1 VIGTHFTGIV
11 LPEGKARCAP
21 QCRHF
26 KQSACCIRAKE
37 SGLRW
42 HETGHR
48 VRCSARLMPGIA
60 PRAAPARMNR
70 FDAMK

>member
-1 VIGTHFTGIV
+1 VIGTHFTGIH

-26 KQSACCIRAKE
+26 KQSATLH
-37 SGLRW
+37 SGKR
-42 HETGHR
+42 TRPSVHR
-48 VRCSARLMPGIA
+48 VRCSACPMPGIA

>member
-1 VIGTHFTGIV
+1 VRRDPDEYQPAVIGTHFTGII

-26 KQSACCIRAKE
+26 KQSATLH
-37 SGLRW
+37 S
-42 HETGHR
+42 
-48 VRCSARLMPGIA
+48 V
-60 PRAAPARMNR
+60 RAAPARMNR

>member
-1 VIGTHFTGIV
+1 VIGTHFTGII

-26 KQSACCIRAKE
+26 KQSATLH
-37 SGLRW
+37 S
-42 HETGHR
+42 
-48 VRCSARLMPGIA
+48 

>member
-1 VIGTHFTGIV
+1 VRRDPDEYQPAVIGTHFTGII

-26 KQSACCIRAKE
+26 KQSATLH
-37 SGLRW
+37 S
-42 HETGHR
+42 
-48 VRCSARLMPGIA
+48 VPGIA
-60 PRAAPARMNR
+60 LRAAPARMNR